1 VRLIVVRSD
10 GILPGYKENRLLYRQ
25 DRKDDCIPLKN
36 ALESFFAVLSML
48 AMIKNYFKTAFRSL
62 LKNKFYTTINIIGLA
77 VGLATCLMILLYV
90 LDELKYDKFNTKA
103 DRIYRL
109 NNEIRFG
116 QNYGLSAQNPASM
129 GPEIV
134 KEFPQVEQYTRLR
147 WHGGFLVKKGEN
159 NVQENS
165 VAYADSTLFDLF
177 SLPVIDGNAKTALT
191 EPHSMV
197 ITESIARKYFNRT
210 EIVGK
215 TLMINNKDIYKIT
228 AVIKDIPSQ
237 SHFQFDFFLP
247 FIENPDS
254 RSDDWLSENYN
265 TYILL
270 RKAAKPDA
278 LTTQINAMND
288 RFIGPELQNVI
299 HLSLKDFKKGGGFI
313 KISAVP
319 LLDIHLHSN
328 IDGELY
334 PNGSIQFVY
343 IFSSIG
349 VFILLIA
356 CINFMNLATASS
368 ANRAREVGVRK
379 VLGSLRR
386 NLIGQFLTESLLI
399 SFIALALAIGF
410 ACLILPYFKE
420 LAQKQIQMSALFQP
434 AMLLSLLVLMLVV
447 GFLAGSYPAFVLSAF
462 KPIEVLKGN
471 FTSGFKGSWLKNSL
485 VVFQFVISIILI
497 ASTIVIYS
505 QMGYIRSRDIGFNRK
520 QILVINGIGSLGNRV
535 DAFKADLLRLKGVQA
550 ITASGYLPTNF
561 VRNNNAFFTSP
572 TFEQNSSVSMQDWGV
587 DEHYIPTLGIQL
599 ELGRNFSSRFPTDS
613 GAVIINEAAARL
625 MGNKNLINKPI
636 YQFEDIQTKKVQ
648 VYHIIGVMK
657 NFNFS
662 TLRDAVTPL
671 GLFLRKNEWSILV
684 RYNES
689 DAAHLVNEIGN
700 KWKSFVPAE
709 PFDYAFMDDQFNELY
724 NGEKKTGQIFITF
737 AILAILIASLGLFG
751 LVTYTAA
758 QRTREIGIRKVL
770 GATVAGIVAM
780 ITKDF
785 LNLVLIASLIAFPFI
800 WWAMNKWLQGFAY
813 RIGISWWMFLTAAF
827 VAVFIA
833 LLTVSYHSIRAA
845 LTNPVK
851 SLRSE

>member
-1 VRLIVVRSD
+1 
-10 GILPGYKENRLLYRQ
+10 
-25 DRKDDCIPLKN
+25 
-36 ALESFFAVLSML
+36 M
-48 AMIKNYFKTAFRSL
+48 
-62 LKNKFYTTINIIGLA
+62 GLA

-90 LDELKYDKFNTKA
+90 LDELNYDKFNTKA

-116 QNYGLSAQNPASM
+116 QNYGLSAQNPALM

-165 VAYADSTLFDLF
+165 IAYADSTLFEVF

-210 EIVGK
+210 EVVGK
-215 TLMINNKDIYKIT
+215 TLTINNKDIYKIT
-228 AVIKDIPSQ
+228 AVIKDIPRQ

-270 RKAAKPDA
+270 RKAEKPGA

-299 HLSLKDFKKGGGFI
+299 HLSLADFKKGGGFV
-313 KISAVP
+313 KISTVP

-328 IDGELY
+328 INGELY

-343 IFSSIG
+343 IFSSIA

-379 VLGSLRR
+379 VLGSLQS

-399 SFIALALAIGF
+399 SFIALVLAIGF
-410 ACLILPYFKE
+410 ACLILPYFNQ
-420 LAQKQIQMSALFQP
+420 LAQKQIQISALFQP
-434 AMLLSLLVLMLVV
+434 AMLLSLLALMFVV
-447 GFLAGSYPAFVLSAF
+447 GILAGSYPAFVLSAY
-462 KPIEVLKGN
+462 KPVEVLKGS

-485 VVFQFVISIILI
+485 VVFQFVISIFLI

-505 QMGYIRSRDIGFNRK
+505 QLGYIRNRDIGFNRK
-520 QILVINGIGSLGNRV
+520 QILVINGTGSLGNRV
-535 DAFKADLLRLKGVQA
+535 DAFKEDLLHLKGVQA

-599 ELGRNFSSRFPTDS
+599 ELGRNFSSQFPTDS

-625 MGNKNLINKPI
+625 MGNKNLFNKPI
-636 YQFEDIQTKKVQ
+636 YQFADIKTKKVQ

-671 GLFLRKNEWSILV
+671 GLFLRKDEWSILV
-684 RYNES
+684 RYNAS
-689 DAAHLVNEIGN
+689 DAARVVNEIRI
-700 KWKSFVPAE
+700 KWRSFVPAE
-709 PFDYAFMDDQFNELY
+709 PFDYTFMDDQFNELY
-724 NGEKKTGQIFITF
+724 NGEKQTGQIFITF
-737 AILAILIASLGLFG
+737 AILAILIASLGLLG
-751 LVTYTAA
+751 LVTYAAA

-785 LNLVLIASLIAFPFI
+785 LKLVLLASLIAFPFI
-800 WWAMNKWLQGFAY
+800 WLAMNKWLQGFAY
-813 RIGISWWMFLTAAF
+813 RIGISWWIFLTAAF
-827 VAVFIA
+827 VALLIA
-833 LLTVSYHSIRAA
+833 LLTVSYQSIRAA